1 MPVTHF
7 PDPRRAPKDGLLAV
21 GGDLHPKSLLLAYSQ
36 GIFPWPVHDP
46 TEPEPI
52 LAWFCPNPRAIL
64 RFSDLHVPESLARA
78 QKRSQRKGPSLW
90 RFSVDEAF
98 EEVILACSQ
107 VPRPGQDGTQTGTW
121 ITQEMIDA
129 YIEFHHQGFA
139 HSVEVWEGPELI
151 GGLYGVDVG
160 GAFAGES
167 MFYRKPNASK
177 LALLYLIEHLK
188 KRGASWID
196 IQMLTPH
203 MKALGAVEI
212 KRDDFLNELSRTH
225 ALGLRL
231 FR

>member
-1 MPVTHF
+1 MPVTQF

-21 GGDLHPKSLLLAYSQ
+21 GGDLHPESLILAYSQ

-46 TEPEPI
+46 EEGDDV
-52 LAWFCPNPRAIL
+52 LAWFSPNPRAIL

-78 QKRSQRKGPSLW
+78 QRKAQTQW

-98 EEVILACSQ
+98 EEVILACSE
-107 VPRPGQDGTQTGTW
+107 VPRPGQAGTW
-121 ITQEMIDA
+121 ITDDMIDA
-129 YIEFHHQGFA
+129 YIDFHQAGHA
-139 HSVEVWEGPELI
+139 HSVEVWEGSELV
-151 GGLYGVDVG
+151 GGIYGVDAG

-167 MFYRKPNASK
+167 MFHRRSNASK

-203 MKALGAVEI
+203 MKALGAIEI
-212 KRDDFLNELSRTH
+212 KRDDFLKELSQTH

-231 FR
+231 FP

>member
-7 PDPRRAPKDGLLAV
+7 PDPRRAPKDGLLAI

-46 TEPEPI
+46 EEPEPI

-64 RFSDLHVPESLARA
+64 RFSDLHIPESLARA
-78 QKRSQRKGPSLW
+78 QRKAQGAW

-98 EEVILACSQ
+98 EKVIHACSQ
-107 VPRPGQDGTQTGTW
+107 VPRPGQDGTW
-121 ITQEMIDA
+121 ITPEMIDA
-129 YIEFHHQGFA
+129 YIEFHRLGFA
-139 HSVEVWEGPELI
+139 HSVEVWEDSELI
-151 GGLYGVDVG
+151 GGIYGVDAG

-177 LALLYLIEHLK
+177 LALLHLIEHLK
-188 KRGASWID
+188 KGGASWID

-212 KRDDFLNELSRTH
+212 KRDDFLNELSRTR